1 MAYRVTTFYLF
12 VTLTDLAAKK
22 ATWQSL
28 GQGLGL
34 KGTILLATEGING
47 TIAGTDEAIAQ
58 MLEQIRQELG
68 LQALTGRDSWTEQYP
83 FERFK
88 VKIKPE
94 IVTLGRPEINP
105 QHQVGTYVAPQ
116 DWNTLIQD
124 PAVLLIDTRNQY
136 EVAIGTF
143 QGAINPQTHHFRE
156 FPQYV
161 AQHLDPQQH
170 PKVAMFCTGGIR
182 CEKASAYLLSQGF
195 TEVYHLQGGILNYLE
210 TVPPEESLWQGH
222 CFVFD
227 QRVALAEGLTA
238 GNYALCA
245 ACGHPLTEADCQ
257 SLHYQAGIVCPHC
270 RTSQTPAKRAKQE
283 RRLRQPKACFKDLQ
297 PTAESGGAKDQGD
310 QTGH

>member
-1 MAYRVTTFYLF
+1 MVYRVTTFYLF
-12 VTLTDLAAKK
+12 VTLTDLDAKK

-28 GQGLGL
+28 GQRLGL

-47 TIAGTDEAIAQ
+47 TIAGTDGAIAQ
-58 MLEQIRQELG
+58 MLEHLRQEPA
-68 LQALTGRDSWTEQYP
+68 LQALTGKNSWTDHLP

-94 IVTLGRPEINP
+94 IVTLGQPAINP
-105 QHQVGTYVAPQ
+105 QDQVGTYVTPQ

-124 PAVLLIDTRNQY
+124 PEVLLIDTRNQY

-143 QGAINPQTHHFRE
+143 QGAINPETHHFRE
-156 FPQYV
+156 FPRYV

-170 PKVAMFCTGGIR
+170 RKVAMFCTGGIR

-210 TVPPEESLWQGH
+210 TIPPESSLWQGH

-227 QRVALAEGLTA
+227 QRVALAEGLTE

-245 ACGHPLTEADCQ
+245 ACGHPLTEGDRQ
-257 SLHYQAGIVCPHC
+257 SPQYEAGIVCPHC
-270 RTSQTPAKRAKQE
+270 RTSQTSAKRAKQE
-283 RRLRQPKACFKDLQ
+283 RRLRQPKTCFKGLRA
-297 PTAESGGAKDQGD
+297 TAESRGTEDQG
-310 QTGH
+310 H